1 MAFGRGFEIIKE
13 EFTKA
18 GLEVPIIEEEF
29 GSVRVLIKREIFNA
43 IQNGG
48 IIDDRTGKIVNAY
61 NGKDVRTIKR
71 AMRTLQ
77 ELGLVKHVGPANGGY
92 WIRIK

>member
-1 MAFGRGFEIIKE
+1 M
-13 EFTKA
+13 
-18 GLEVPIIEEEF
+18 EVPIIEEEF

-61 NGKDVRTIKR
+61 NDNDVTKKLTERQLFIYELLRIDDAKNVTKKR
-71 AMRTLQ
+71 YR
-77 ELGLVKHVGPANGGY
+77 
-92 WIRIK
+92 